1 MKMNENL
8 DKRTKVE
15 YNSSIKLKRLKSVEK
30 NHNLNLDKQ
39 YTT

>member
-15 YNSSIKLKRLKSVEK
+15 YNSSIKLKELKKRWKKS
-30 NHNLNLDKQ
+30 
-39 YTT
+39 

>member
-15 YNSSIKLKRLKSVEK
+15 YNSSIKLKRLKSIEK
-30 NHNLNLDKQ
+30 KS
-39 YTT
+39 